1 MTTIYFIFLAMT
13 KGSRKRH
20 FTIIFLCFGIAI
32 FAFGCGSGKPAT
44 PKQTFETYVRAMK
57 QKDYSAMKVLLSN
70 ATIKM
75 HEQEAKAQ
83 NITVDEILKRE
94 SLIGEKQRSVEY
106 KDEKID
112 GEKATLQYKT
122 SYGSW
127 ETMPFIL
134 EDGVWKID
142 KKGLA
147 DEIQRAVEENI
158 RRMDEMYNT
167 NRQLDPF
174 PSPSFTP

>member
-1 MTTIYFIFLAMT
+1 MT
-13 KGSRKRH
+13 KGSYKRH
-20 FTIIFLCFGIAI
+20 FTIILAVAI
-32 FAFGCGSGKPAT
+32 GLSLISIGCGSGKPVT

-57 QKDYSAMKVLLSN
+57 QKNYSDMKVLLSN

-83 NITVDEILKRE
+83 GVTVDEILKRE
-94 SLIGEKQRSVEY
+94 SLIAEKQRTVEY
-106 KDEKID
+106 KDEKIE
-112 GEKATLQYKT
+112 GEKATLQYKN
-122 SYGSW
+122 SYGAW
-127 ETMPFIL
+127 ETMPFLL

-174 PSPSFTP
+174 PTPSFTP